1 MAVAPEANFHT
12 SMHCDS
18 KLNIGFIGLGALGE
32 GLCNSLVK
40 AGYSVTVN
48 DLHKDLATRLL
59 AAGARWSDDIAG
71 ACREA
76 DVLITALP
84 SPAVSRQ
91 VVEGPGGVFDSL
103 PRGGIWVEMSTTDL
117 EDLQRLQGVAAQR
130 GISVLECPVTGG
142 VHLANSGEIT
152 VLVGGDEAVYKRVE
166 PLLQTIGGQI
176 IFLGKLGSASVVKV
190 VTNML
195 AFIHLVA
202 AAEAM
207 MVPAKYGV
215 DLDAAYRAIRASSG
229 NSFVHETESQLIL
242 SGSYNVKFT
251 MDLACK
257 DLGLVNSIAQKLG
270 VPLELGS
277 MTQQIFTRAR
287 GLFGGNAQ
295 SPEVARMIEQACAL
309 ELRAPGYPSELL
321 AEMGAPR
328 PSGTQP
334 KA

>member
-1 MAVAPEANFHT
+1 MTN
-12 SMHCDS
+12 MQQ
-18 KLNIGFIGLGALGE
+18 LRIGFIGLGSLGE

-40 AGYSVTVN
+40 AGFPVTVT
-48 DLHKDLATRLL
+48 DLNKEL
-59 AAGARWSDDIAG
+59 AARLIQAGAQWSDDIAG
-71 ACREA
+71 VCRGA
-76 DVLITALP
+76 DVVITALP
-84 SPAVSRQ
+84 SPAISRK

-103 PRGGIWVEMSTTDL
+103 PRGGIWVEMSTTDM
-117 EDLQRLQGVAAQR
+117 EDLQRLEAAATQR
-130 GISVLECPVTGG
+130 GIHVLECPVTGG

-152 VLVGGDEAVYKRVE
+152 VLVGGDQAIFKRVE
-166 PLLQTIGGQI
+166 PLLTTMGGQI
-176 IFLGKLGSASVVKV
+176 IYLGKLGSASVVKV

-295 SPEVARMIEQACAL
+295 SPEVARMIEKACNL
-309 ELRAPGYPSELL
+309 ELRAPGYPAELL
-321 AEMGAPR
+321 AEDGAPR
-328 PSGTQP
+328 PSGT
-334 KA
+334 KAKA